1 MFDYPVYR
9 NFMNFMIK
17 TPNLPRMLVA
27 LLMGLGS
34 SFSALAAESVVTAA
48 PVKEFT
54 RETMFGLL
62 VGEIAAQYGD
72 LLMPRGYGP
81 RLIRP
86 QFLHRK

>member
-1 MFDYPVYR
+1 
-9 NFMNFMIK
+9 MNFMIK

-72 LLMPRGYGP
+72 LQLASSAYAEMANKTRDPLVAQRA
-81 RLIRP
+81 LSSC
-86 QFLHRK
+86 